1 MDRRA
6 TLLGSVVAAVVAT
19 ALVLARLPTV
29 VTLFALVGS
38 FLAGVVSESEK
49 FAGAVEGAVAAGVAV
64 PLTMIAV
71 AVGRLF
77 AFQGVDSPLRVLWI
91 TGGPQAIGGIFIVFP
106 LALVVGALAGWGG
119 RLIRDLADGDVS
131 VAGS

>member
-6 TLLGSVVAAVVAT
+6 ALLGSVVAAVVAT
-19 ALVLARLPTV
+19 ALVLTRLPTV
-29 VTLFALVGS
+29 VTLFALVGPC
-38 FLAGVVSESEK
+38 LAGVLSDPEK
-49 FAGAVEGAVAAGVAV
+49 FDGAVEGAVAAGVAV

-77 AFQGVDSPLRVLWI
+77 VFQGVDSPLQVLWL

-119 RLIRDLADGDVS
+119 RLVRDPAGGAVS